1 MPTRQHPSL
10 HVPADIVE
18 QVDRQL
24 FAEAMES
31 KRVLI
36 PGIDVKTKLVHSH
49 PVQALLD
56 EADGAELIVV
66 GSRGRGGFTGMLLGS
81 VSQAV
86 LHHAACPVAVVHPH
100 RTKSDKPMPAQQPI
114 LQIAAPH
121 RFADLKELS

>member
-1 MPTRQHPSL
+1 M
-10 HVPADIVE
+10 D
-18 QVDRQL
+18 
-24 FAEAMES
+24 S

-56 EADGAELIVV
+56 EAAGAELIVV

-86 LHHAACPVAVVHPH
+86 LQHAGCPVAVVHPH
-100 RTKSDKPMPAQQPI
+100 RAAAKTRRLRGTPACRS
-114 LQIAAPH
+114 PH
-121 RFADLKELS
+121 RIVSRP